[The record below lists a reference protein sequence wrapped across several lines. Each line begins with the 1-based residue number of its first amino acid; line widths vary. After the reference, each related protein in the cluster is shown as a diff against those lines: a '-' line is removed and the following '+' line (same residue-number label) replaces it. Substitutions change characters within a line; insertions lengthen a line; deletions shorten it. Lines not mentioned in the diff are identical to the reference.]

1 MKFLNMPLLQ
11 KWHILFSVS
20 TINNPIF
27 TNVFILKMIPE
38 KLEDAHKFK
47 LWKKN
52 LIANGLIINKIDE
65 HYTRRRYNGEVLFS
79 LLMLDAETPEG
90 DKIPPICFLKGEV
103 VSILICLINT
113 ITKEK
118 NLLLVKQRRIAEGGF
133 TYEHP
138 AGMVDGTMT
147 PLAISVQE
155 VQEET
160 GLKIT
165 ESQLIN
171 LSPNKRLLPS
181 TGTSDEAMYFFYCEI
196 EMTDTEIE
204 AMNNKEMGTD
214 YEFER
219 ITTHVLPFL
228 EGHRLINNS
237 NALLLNYMYL
247 TKVGDFETLK
257 KL

>member
-1 MKFLNMPLLQ
+1 ML
-11 KWHILFSVS
+11 
-20 TINNPIF
+20 
-27 TNVFILKMIPE
+27 E

-47 LWKKN
+47 LWKSN
-52 LIANGLIINKIDE
+52 LIANGLKINKIDE

-103 VSILICLINT
+103 VCVLICLINNE
-113 ITKEK
+113 TKAK

-147 PLAISVQE
+147 PLAIAIQE
-155 VQEET
+155 VREET
-160 GLKIT
+160 GLEIS
-165 ESQLIN
+165 ENHLID
-171 LSPNKRLLPS
+171 LSPAKRVFPS
-181 TGTSDEAMYFFYCEI
+181 TGTSDEAIYLYAAEI
-196 EMTDTEIE
+196 EMTTEEIA

-219 ITTHVLPFL
+219 ITTHVVPFV
-228 EGHRLINNS
+228 EGHRMINNT
-237 NALLLNYMYL
+237 NALLLDYIYL
-247 TKVGDFETLK
+247 TKVGDFELLK
-257 KL
+257 EL